1 MGLVW
6 VRGLAFGL
14 VGEERGLVVVRMR
27 GVGAGEFIEAEEKTW
42 GLRLHWSLWW
52 V

>member
-27 GVGAGEFIEAEEKTW
+27 GGVGAGEFIEVEEKTW
-42 GLRLHWSLWW
+42 GLRLHWSLW
-52 V
+52 